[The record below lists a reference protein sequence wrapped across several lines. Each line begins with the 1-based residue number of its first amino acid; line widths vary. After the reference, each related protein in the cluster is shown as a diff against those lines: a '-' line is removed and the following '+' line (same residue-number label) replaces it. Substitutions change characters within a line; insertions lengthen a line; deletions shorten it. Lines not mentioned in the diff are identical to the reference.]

1 ILNKPGPLEDAE
13 WEFLRRH
20 PLIGERIIGS
30 AAALVPV
37 ARLVR
42 SVGERWDGGGYPD
55 GLAGEQIPLG
65 SRVVA
70 VCAAYAAMVAERPH
84 AVGMVPAR
92 AMEELDRGAGTQF
105 DPAVVA
111 AFERVAVERGL
122 APARS

>member
-1 ILNKPGPLEDAE
+1 MVVVQGLFAGLSLIVVIGAQNA
-13 WEFLRRH
+13 FVLRQGLR
-20 PLIGERIIGS
+20 GEH
-30 AAALVPV
+30 V
-37 ARLVR
+37 A
-42 SVGERWDGGGYPD
+42 W
-55 GLAGEQIPLG
+55 
-65 SRVVA
+65 VVA

-92 AMEELDRGAGTQF
+92 AMEELDRGASTQF